1 MKYSI
6 ILILLLISIS
16 LSFNLSYI
24 SIDKY
29 GKYKIKNF
37 TESYVV
43 FTLDIREIKNNNNN
57 FIYLKFSSSNQ
68 IYNSGILYSWSYENY
83 KNITFIQ
90 AYNFYT
96 NIKCVARK
104 TEIFDHITYSHYCS
118 FNNKNNSY
126 NTLII
131 KVYRRIPEK
140 NVAYN
145 NFEIYH
151 NKYNI
156 IKIIHIISISIAVFV
171 ISEIIFGICYYKSRY
186 EKYNEY
192 INEKENNNLI
202 TPNGNNNNEQY
213 TPPTPNI

>member
-1 MKYSI
+1 M
-6 ILILLLISIS
+6 
-16 LSFNLSYI
+16 
-24 SIDKY
+24 
-29 GKYKIKNF
+29 
-37 TESYVV
+37 
-43 FTLDIREIKNNNNN
+43 
-57 FIYLKFSSSNQ
+57 
-68 IYNSGILYSWSYENY
+68 
-83 KNITFIQ
+83 
-90 AYNFYT
+90 
-96 NIKCVARK
+96 
-104 TEIFDHITYSHYCS
+104 
-118 FNNKNNSY
+118 
-126 NTLII
+126 
-131 KVYRRIPEK
+131 
-140 NVAYN
+140 AYN